1 MKTLLKIIALF
12 SISISV
18 FSASPYGVMSE
29 ELYIEIGDALRAND
43 FETVDKFIE
52 KGLFHPLMQGPYDY
66 RIISSVGH
74 MGTRRD
80 YNSQEEY
87 ERATDLVIERY
98 EYLISR
104 GDNMSVPVEAFE
116 VGNSSL
122 NLLQT
127 SVGINNLRI
136 FKFLYEVYGYKNLT
150 WQTESSIYSNGALAM
165 FKYVFFEKKI
175 RKAPHC
181 SALTVTFDEGKL
193 KNLTGYNRK
202 TGARF
207 KGFFQYW
214 DEAGVPYKHCFTT
227 QGERRLYGLE

>member
-1 MKTLLKIIALF
+1 MKNLVKIIAL
-12 SISISV
+12 ISVSLSV
-18 FSASPYGVMSE
+18 FSASPYGVMSVE
-29 ELYIEIGDALRAND
+29 TYSEVGKALRAND
-43 FETVDKFIE
+43 FETVDKYIE
-52 KGLFHPLMQGPYDY
+52 KGLFHPLMQGPYDV
-66 RIISSVGH
+66 RIIDSVGY

-87 ERATDLVIERY
+87 ERAQDLVIERY

-104 GDNMSVPVEAFE
+104 GDNMSVPVEVDD
-116 VGNSSL
+116 VGNSTL

-127 SVGINNLRI
+127 SVGSNNLRL

-150 WQTESSIYSNGALAM
+150 WGTESYIYSNGALAM

-175 RKAPHC
+175 RTSPNC

-193 KNLTGYNRK
+193 KNLTGYNRN

-227 QGERRLYGLE
+227 QNERRLYGLE

>member
-1 MKTLLKIIALF
+1 MKNILKILALLAISLSAF
-12 SISISV
+12 ST
-18 FSASPYGVMSE
+18 SPYGVMSVE
-29 ELYIEIGDALRAND
+29 TYSKVGKALREND
-43 FETVDKFIE
+43 FETVDKYIE

-66 RIISSVGH
+66 RIISSVGYT
-74 MGTRRD
+74 GRRWE

-150 WQTESSIYSNGALAM
+150 WGTESDIYSNGALAM

-175 RKAPHC
+175 RTAPHC

-193 KNLTGYNRK
+193 KNLTGYNRN

-214 DEAGVPYKHCFTT
+214 DEAGIPYKHCFTT